1 MIDACSVSDEF
12 FLVRHSV
19 VSCVLYRCFCW
30 KFNLSLAQDRINADV
45 DPLPAELDL
54 VFMFITLHVFFS
66 SFQKRNPEVRHVDLE
81 ILWCHTLHVI
91 SRGVLE
97 WMGNWT
103 GASKIVRHFRVPRL
117 KRCFYHKT
125 IAFFYDPHNCGQS
138 CMLCRLNYNVDSMRT
153 LLIFLKQL
161 YSKVNDQMLIMYV
174 GFWQFRT
181 VHRPKWLVQK
191 VLTRLSCLRWS
202 YITTCRDHF

>member
-19 VSCVLYRCFCW
+19 CHLFCIDVSAGNSTYPWHKIEFTLMSTLYLP
-30 KFNLSLAQDRINADV
+30 NRIW
-45 DPLPAELDL
+45 
-54 VFMFITLHVFFS
+54 FYMFVTLHVFFS

-91 SRGVLE
+91 SRGLLE

-103 GASKIVRHFRVPRL
+103 GTSKIVRHFRVPRL

-181 VHRPKWLVQK
+181 VHQSGRDK
-191 VLTRLSCLRWS
+191 RLLL
-202 YITTCRDHF
+202 D